1 MFWTTLI
8 GILVVTASSGVAL
21 GAALGLTGLVILEF
35 FGNGST
41 YLAIDVIWNV
51 FNSFTLSA
59 VPMFIL
65 LGEIL
70 LRSGVSE
77 RAYTAFTPVFAKVP
91 GGLLHSNI
99 AVCTLFGAVSGSSL
113 STAAAVGSV
122 AYPEMSK
129 RGYDKEAVVGSL
141 AGGGTLGLLIPPS
154 LSLLIFGAL
163 TETSIGRLFVAGVI
177 PGLLVSAL
185 FMAYI
190 FFLCLRRP
198 QIAPRWKESTS
209 VWAVLRG
216 MVQIWPILL
225 LILSIMGS
233 IMFGLATPT
242 EAAGVGVVVAI
253 IISFAWGELTLAKL
267 AAAVLRSVLLF
278 ASIGFIVL
286 GAAILSQSV
295 SILGVPQSILEMAI
309 NSNLGTYG
317 IFALIILIYVL
328 FGCIFDGL
336 SLMIMT
342 LPIVFP
348 LLTGLGFDPIWIG
361 VIITVMIEIGQV
373 TPPVGLNLTVL
384 TGVTNNDVPL
394 GRVAVATIPYWMLL
408 LLSVA
413 IMTIF
418 PQISAVSPEHRVLK
432 GKQFLWK

>member
-122 AYPEMSK
+122 AYPEMLK

-267 AAAVLRSVLLF
+267 AAAVQRSVLLF
-278 ASIGFIVL
+278 TSIGFIVL

-295 SILGVPQSILEMAI
+295 SILGIPQSILEMAI

-418 PQISAVSPEHRVLK
+418 PQIAL
-432 GKQFLWK
+432 FLPSIAF

>member
-8 GILVVTASSGVAL
+8 GVLVVTASSGVAL

-190 FFLCLRRP
+190 FFLCLRQP
-198 QIAPRWKESTS
+198 QIAPRWKEDIS

-233 IMFGLATPT
+233 IIFGLATPT

-267 AAAVLRSVLLF
+267 AAAVQRSVLLF
-278 ASIGFIVL
+278 TSIGFIVL

-295 SILGVPQSILEMAI
+295 SILGIPQSILEMAI

-418 PQISAVSPEHRVLK
+418 PQIAL
-432 GKQFLWK
+432 FLPSIAF

>member
-267 AAAVLRSVLLF
+267 AAAVQRSVLLF
-278 ASIGFIVL
+278 TSIGFIVL

-418 PQISAVSPEHRVLK
+418 PQIAL
-432 GKQFLWK
+432 FLPSIAF